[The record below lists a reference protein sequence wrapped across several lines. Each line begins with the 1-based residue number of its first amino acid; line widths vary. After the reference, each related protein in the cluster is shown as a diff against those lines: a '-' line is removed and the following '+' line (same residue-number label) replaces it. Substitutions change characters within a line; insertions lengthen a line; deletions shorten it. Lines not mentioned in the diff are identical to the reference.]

1 MVGLDQGSY
10 QWSGPDWLPR
20 IWLRVIQLPWG
31 LVICKKMSWYISQG
45 TSVWPETDGI
55 SKMGNLKIYFLRGC
69 VQKLWTNCE
78 KTSKDSAVILGL
90 EQQLKIK
97 TLQPQGKKRKR
108 EMCGEGCLERSC
120 GFSTRDAA
128 AEETLKGTFNSI
140 LLLLLISTGL
150 FPLDRHVSISERRT
164 GWI

>member
-1 MVGLDQGSY
+1 
-10 QWSGPDWLPR
+10 
-20 IWLRVIQLPWG
+20 
-31 LVICKKMSWYISQG
+31 MSWYISQG